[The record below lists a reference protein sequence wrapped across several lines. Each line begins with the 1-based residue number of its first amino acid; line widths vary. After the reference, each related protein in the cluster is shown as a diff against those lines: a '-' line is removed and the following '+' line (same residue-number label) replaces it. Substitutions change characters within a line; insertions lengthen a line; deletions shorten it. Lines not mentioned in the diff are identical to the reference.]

1 MRSFEDLLNNFK
13 KRYLI
18 FNGTEYEATS
28 EEEYEK
34 AFGLIC
40 ERMRAG
46 EKGRVVESYRA

>member
-1 MRSFEDLLNNFK
+1 MESIEDLLNQFN

-18 FNGTEYEATS
+18 FKGTEYVATT
-28 EEEYEK
+28 EEEYKK
-34 AFGLIC
+34 AFEIIC